1 MRSRGAV
8 ESVVEL
14 AVPLAEQAGV
24 VVDSLALA
32 LQLLVQALHQTL
44 FVAHVF
50 FFFAF
55 SGGFKSSVF
64 QFSRCFCFSG
74 VFFCFFFSFLFLPVF
89 LFFSFLFFYFS
100 VFYQMFSFIYVSFC
114 CVLSVF
120 CLSVFLFLPVVTRFY
135 QFFSFLLN
143 RFLLAEQAGVCGG

>member
-74 VFFCFFFSFLFLPVF
+74 VFFCFLFQFSVFTSFSIFQFSVF
-89 LFFSFLFFYFS
+89 LFF
-100 VFYQMFSFIYVSFC
+100 C
-114 CVLSVF
+114 
-120 CLSVFLFLPVVTRFY
+120 FLPDVLIHLCFLLLCS
-135 QFFSFLLN
+135 FSFLLVCISVFTSCN
-143 RFLLAEQAGVCGG
+143 PFLPVLQFSS